1 VDALVARAAIGRSS
15 ALVAVDAPTYAGR
28 SPAAASPTLL
38 RLAGAGVAVAV
49 LRHGMSLPDAL
60 GGLRARAVG

>member
-1 VDALVARAAIGRSS
+1 
-15 ALVAVDAPTYAGR
+15 VDAPTYAGR
-28 SPAAASPTLL
+28 PPAGASPTLL

-60 GGLRARAVG
+60 GGLRARAVGWPALPPSRACGSAGR